1 MRFLNI
7 KMSKTIENKNN
18 NRIANSVKNMS
29 FGMMYQMMYLLLNFV
44 VRFSI
49 IKFLGV
55 TALSL
60 NSLFTEVLGV
70 LSLAE
75 MGVGTA
81 ITYSLYKPLAEDDRT
96 QIVKLMNF
104 FKRAYHLITA
114 FMLVVGL
121 ALIPLLPYIVTK
133 VDVNNTYLILIYVL
147 FLLQTCVS
155 YINSHKALLL
165 VADQKT
171 WVQAKINLIVRGL
184 FFLGS
189 LFIIIV
195 IKNFTLYVCNEV
207 LYNAVFYFTVAKVA
221 DKMYPY
227 LNGKDKLSKQETK
240 EIMTSVRQTFV
251 GKLSNRILNSTD
263 NILISILVGTNLV
276 GVYSQYSMFVNG
288 FLRLFSQVN
297 ESVVGSIGNIIAV
310 ESKSKSKETFNRL
323 NYIFFAMGSFCSIC
337 LFAGINPFLTGI
349 VGKNYLLENSILVM
363 VVINMFFETFKM
375 PLWTYFTAAGLFK
388 YEQKISLVG
397 CIINV
402 ITSIIL
408 GKLYGMLGI
417 FIGTFISL
425 LYMFINKM
433 IILDQNHFESESK
446 ELTTSTIKYMSV
458 FVVEL
463 IITYF
468 VCYKAPLDI
477 NSAFIEFAIK
487 VLIGGA
493 ISCVMSGLLFV
504 KTDEFKY
511 LKWQINKGINKIFQK

>member
-1 MRFLNI
+1 MA
-7 KMSKTIENKNN
+7 KVIENKNN
-18 NRIANSVKNMS
+18 NRIASSVKNMS
-29 FGMMYQMMYLLLNFV
+29 FGMMYQIMYLILNFV

-81 ITYSLYKPLAEDDRT
+81 ITYSLYKPLAEDDHT
-96 QIVKLMNF
+96 QIIKLMNF
-104 FKRAYHLITA
+104 FKKAYHLITA
-114 FMLVVGL
+114 FMLVTGL

-133 VDVNNTYLILIYVL
+133 VDVNNTYLIFIYIL

-155 YINSHKALLL
+155 YINSYKALLL

-171 WVQAKINLIVRGL
+171 WVQAKINLIVRAL

-189 LFIIIV
+189 LLIIIF
-195 IKNFTLYVCNEV
+195 IKNFTLYVINEV
-207 LYNAVFYFTVAKVA
+207 LYNAVFYFTVAKVT

-240 EIMTSVRQTFV
+240 EIMTTVRQTFV
-251 GKLSNRILNSTD
+251 GKLSNRVLNSTD
-263 NILISILVGTNLV
+263 NILISMLVGTNLV

-310 ESKSKSKETFNRL
+310 ESKDKSKQTFNRL
-323 NYIFFAMGSFCSIC
+323 NYIFFVMGSFCSIC
-337 LFAGINPFLTGI
+337 LFAGINPFLTGV
-349 VGKNYLLENSILVM
+349 VGKSYLLENSILIM

-397 CIINV
+397 CFINL

-408 GKLYGMLGI
+408 GKMCGMLGI
-417 FIGTFISL
+417 FIGTFVSL
-425 LYMFINKM
+425 LYMFINKI
-433 IILDQNHFESESK
+433 IILDQSHFESESK
-446 ELTTSTIKYMSV
+446 TLIIDTIKYLCV
-458 FVVEL
+458 FTIEL
-463 IITYF
+463 IITYV
-468 VCYKAPLDI
+468 VCYKVSFAID
-477 NSAFIEFAIK
+477 NAFLEFMIK
-487 VLIGGA
+487 VLIGGVIA
-493 ISCVMSGLLFV
+493 CVFSGLLFL
-504 KTDEFKY
+504 KTDNFKY
-511 LKWQINKGINKIFQK
+511 LKWQINKGIKKITKKY